1 LGLSQE
7 RLARNADCSKDSI
20 RKFEQGVQPI
30 GNTPLTERLAQSLG
44 TTTIELML
52 ADSGLEDQNGCLNR
66 FKLALTSRTGHST
79 SLGRVTTRQV
89 RDLETRV
96 EKALTFATTGAYR
109 ELSVVL
115 PRLIS
120 NLDTAR
126 GQATN
131 NRTVKTVLGLMA
143 EVFLATSEVMNELH
157 EHDVAVIAANQAIIA
172 GKEWGDQAT
181 GKCLV
186 LCGHTAKARAL
197 LESGYPLRARDAL
210 RDGIPLSK
218 DIERLNDSEPVDAVG
233 SWLLVLAEL
242 GVRTG
247 NSNDVTTKLEA
258 ARKLAQRASEA
269 HNDQVQTFTTTTV
282 AMAALRLAVEVGNGA
297 LALDYARDIPWESLI
312 PEQRARTL
320 IDATRAHLLL
330 GSPAKALES
339 LLEAEEFAPEELIK
353 RGAVVA
359 IIAEVQSNVVES
371 HLTMLHD
378 FVNRL
383 YG

>member
-1 LGLSQE
+1 MGLSQE
-7 RLARNADCSKDSI
+7 RLAHNADCSKDSI

-44 TTTIELML
+44 TTTIELL
-52 ADSGLEDQNGCLNR
+52 LTDSGLEDQNGCVNR

-131 NRTVKTVLGLMA
+131 NRTVKTVLRLLA

-172 GKEWGDQAT
+172 GKEWGDHAT

-186 LCGHTAKARAL
+186 LRGHTVKARAL
-197 LESGYPLRARDAL
+197 LESGYPLRARNAL
-210 RDGIPLSK
+210 RDGIPLYK
-218 DIERLNDSEPVDAVG
+218 DLEGLNDWEPVEAVG
-233 SWLLVLAEL
+233 SWLLMFAEL
-242 GVRTG
+242 DARAG
-247 NSNDVTTKLEA
+247 NGDNVATRLET
-258 ARKLAQRASEA
+258 ARRLAQRASEVP
-269 HNDQVQTFTTTTV
+269 NKQVQTFTTSTV
-282 AMAALRLAVEVGNGA
+282 AMAAMRLAVEVGNGT
-297 LALDYARDIPWESLI
+297 LALDYARDMPWESLT

-330 GSPAKALES
+330 GSPEKALES

-359 IIAEVQSNVVES
+359 IIAEVQSHVVEP
-371 HLTMLHD
+371 HLTTLHD